1 VCNGDEIGLGF
12 KLDWILVEMMEWKVL
27 KISRNILKTR
37 EEVPLKTKNS

>member
-1 VCNGDEIGLGF
+1 VCNGDEIGLDF
-12 KLDWILVEMMEWKVL
+12 KLDWILVKMMEWNVL